1 MTPTYVDFAADS
13 AQRAAMAAVR
23 RHYAGKPATYAI
35 QTYGCQMNEHD
46 SEQLSGLLEAMGLT
60 PAAAFQEADVMLFNT
75 CCVREHAEVKV
86 FGNVGALR
94 RVKEARPDAVV
105 CVCGCMM
112 QQQEVAHKLQ
122 RQYPFVDL
130 IFGTHA
136 VRQFPELLAGAL
148 AGRRVLEVQDLTGDV
163 VEGLPTRRKEGCL
176 AYVNIMYGCDNFCSY
191 CIVPYVRGRE
201 RSRRPQDILREIQG
215 LVSEGVREVTL
226 LGQNV
231 NSYGRGLDVDFPTLL
246 RRVAEVEGLARIRF
260 MTSHPKDLSPRLIAA
275 MAETPKVCR
284 HLHLPVQAGS
294 DRILAKMNRRYTR
307 EAYLS
312 LVARLR
318 QAVPGIAI
326 STDLIVG
333 FPGETE
339 ADFCDTLTLV
349 EEARFDAAYTFKYS
363 RRTGTVAADLPDQVP
378 EAEKKQRLAR
388 LNALQDGITSAIQ
401 RSYEGTCQEVLVE
414 GPSPRRKTQMCGRT
428 STGKMVNFPGGPEL
442 AGQLVDVDI
451 TQSKAHTL
459 AGKRK

>member
-23 RHYAGKPATYAI
+23 RHYAGRAATYAV

-46 SEQLSGLLEAMGLT
+46 SEQLSGLMEDMGLT
-60 PAAAFQEADVMLFNT
+60 PAASFQEADIMLLNT

-94 RVKEARPDAVV
+94 RVKAERPDAVL

-112 QQQEVAHKLQ
+112 QQQAAAHKLQ

-136 VRQFPELLAGAL
+136 VRQFPELLARTL
-148 AGRRVLEVQDLTGDV
+148 EGRRVLEVQDAPGAV
-163 VEGLPTRRKEGCL
+163 VEGLPTRRKAGCL
-176 AYVNIMYGCDNFCSY
+176 AFVNIMYGCDNFCSY

-201 RSRRPQDILREIQG
+201 RSRRPADILQEIEG
-215 LVSEGVREVTL
+215 LVDEGVREVTL

-231 NSYGRGLDVDFPTLL
+231 NSYGRGLDVDFATLL
-246 RRVAEVEGLARIRF
+246 RQVGEIEGLHRIRF
-260 MTSHPKDLSPRLIAA
+260 MTSHPKDLSPDLIAA

-294 DRILAKMNRRYTR
+294 NRILTQMNRRYTR
-307 EAYLS
+307 EQYLS

-318 QAVPGIAI
+318 QAVPGIALT
-326 STDLIVG
+326 TDLIVG

-339 ADFCDTLTLV
+339 EDFCDTLSLV
-349 EEARFDAAYTFKYS
+349 EEVGFDSAYTFKYS
-363 RRTGTVAADLPDQVP
+363 RRTGTVAADLPGQVP

-388 LNALQDGITSAIQ
+388 LNALQDGITAAIQ
-401 RSYEGTCQEVLVE
+401 AAYEGTCQEVLAE

-442 AGQLVDVDI
+442 IGQLVDVDI